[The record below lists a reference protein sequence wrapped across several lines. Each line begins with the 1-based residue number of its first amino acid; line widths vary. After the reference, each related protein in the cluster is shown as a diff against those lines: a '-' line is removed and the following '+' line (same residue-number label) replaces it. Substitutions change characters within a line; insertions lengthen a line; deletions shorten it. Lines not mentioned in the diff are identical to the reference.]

1 MTETISAELVI
12 DARNS
17 IGEGPAWDAAKERLL
32 WTDIPAGAIYS
43 SSSTNGKLWPITQ
56 TWKFDQ
62 PVSVVVP
69 SASGGLVA
77 AVGMDILAIQE
88 DGTTTV
94 LAHLGCDPAAVRFND
109 GKCDPQ
115 GRLWVGTLSL
125 DGRSGAGAALY
136 RLDADGT
143 LNTMIED
150 VALSNGLGWS
160 PDGRKFYYIDTP
172 TLGIDVFDFH
182 PDEGTITDRKR
193 LVSFVKGE
201 GRPDGLAVDDDGCL
215 WVALF
220 LGAQVR
226 RYSPTGRLLA
236 TVAISA
242 PQATSCCF
250 GGRDGQDL
258 FITSAAGLLPE
269 WRLLGAGFTREF
281 GERAVEAPGAGGVF
295 ACRPGIGG
303 PPATA
308 FGRLSPSH

>member
-1 MTETISAELVI
+1 MTERMSAELVI

-17 IGEGPAWDAAKERLL
+17 IGEGPAWDPAQDRLL
-32 WTDIPAGAIYS
+32 WTDIPAGVIYS
-43 SSSTNGKLWPITQ
+43 ASPTNGNLWPITR
-56 TWKFDQ
+56 TWKFDRQ
-62 PVSVVVP
+62 VSVVVP

-77 AVGMDILAIQE
+77 AIGTDVLAIHE

-94 LAHLGCDPAAVRFND
+94 LAHLASDPAIVRFND

-115 GRLWVGTLSL
+115 GRLWLGTLSL
-125 DGRSGAGAALY
+125 DGRSRGAALY

-143 LNTMIED
+143 LNTMLEE
-150 VALSNGLGWS
+150 VSLSNGLGWS

-193 LVSFVKGE
+193 VVTFIKGE
-201 GRPDGLAVDDDGCL
+201 GRPDGLTVDSDGCL

-236 TVAISA
+236 TVAIPA

-258 FITSAAGLLPE
+258 LITSAAGLVPE
-269 WRLLGAGFTREF
+269 WRLVGAGFTREF
-281 GERAVEAPGAGGVF
+281 GELAAKAPGAGGVF

-308 FGRLSPSH
+308 FGR

>member
-1 MTETISAELVI
+1 MSAELVI
-12 DARNS
+12 DVRNS
-17 IGEGPAWDAAKERLL
+17 IGEGPVWDGAKDQLL
-32 WTDIPAGAIYS
+32 WTDIPTGVIYS
-43 SSSTNGKLWPITQ
+43 SSPSNEKLWPIAR
-56 TWKFDQ
+56 TWKFDR

-69 SASGGLVA
+69 TASGGLVA
-77 AVGMDILAIQE
+77 AVGMDILEIQE
-88 DGTTTV
+88 EGTTSV
-94 LAHLGCDPAAVRFND
+94 LAHLDRDPAVVRFND

-125 DGRSGAGAALY
+125 NGQWGAGAALY

-143 LNTMIED
+143 LTTMIED

-160 PDGRKFYYIDTP
+160 PEGRKFYYIDTP

-193 LVSFVKGE
+193 LVTFVKGE
-201 GRPDGLAVDDDGCL
+201 GRPDGLAVDNDGCL
-215 WVALF
+215 WVAMF

-226 RYSPTGRLLA
+226 RYSPTGSLLA
-236 TVAISA
+236 TVTMSA

-269 WRLLGAGFTREF
+269 WRLVGAGFTREF

-295 ACRPGIGG
+295 VCRPGIGA
-303 PPATA
+303 PPATP
-308 FGRLSPSH
+308 FGR

>member
-1 MTETISAELVI
+1 MTEKMSAELVI
-12 DARNS
+12 DTRNS
-17 IGEGPAWDAAKERLL
+17 IGEGPAWDAAKDRLL
-32 WTDIPAGAIYS
+32 WTDIPAGVIYS
-43 SSSTNGKLWPITQ
+43 SSSTNGNLWPITQ
-56 TWKFDQ
+56 TWRFDRS
-62 PVSVVVP
+62 VSIVVP
-69 SASGGLVA
+69 SASGDLVA
-77 AVGMDILAIQE
+77 AVGTDVLAIQE

-94 LAHLGCDPAAVRFND
+94 LAHLAFDPAVVRIND

-115 GRLWVGTLSL
+115 GRLWLGTLSL

-193 LVSFVKGE
+193 LVTFVKGE
-201 GRPDGLAVDDDGCL
+201 GRPDGLTVDNDGCL
-215 WVALF
+215 WVALYM
-220 LGAQVR
+220 GAQVR

-258 FITSAAGLLPE
+258 FITSAAVLLPE

-281 GERAVEAPGAGGVF
+281 GERAAEAPGAGGVF

-303 PPATA
+303 PPAVP
-308 FGRLSPSH
+308 FGR